1 MPIIQSA
8 AKRARQTKRRTAQN
22 SVVKRRL
29 KEAERNLEAALNLSN
44 KKDLAG
50 LFSVF
55 QSNLDTAVKK
65 HLIHKNK
72 AARAK
77 QRYSALI
84 KQAGATPVKAQPKT
98 TKPKSKSGSKK

>member
-29 KEAERNLEAALNLSN
+29 KEAERNLEGALAAKS
-44 KKDLAG
+44 KKDLTS
-50 LFSVF
+50 LFSKF

-65 HLIHKNK
+65 NLIHKNK

-84 KQAGATPVKAQPKT
+84 KQAGATPTKAKPKT
-98 TKPKSKSGSKK
+98 SAKK